1 MKKRITRLAA
11 ALTILALAAIAV
23 TLTIGAAPQDSAW
36 GASDTTQVT
45 VDTGTGLGA
54 TIDVT
59 LGDSGWG

>member
-11 ALTILALAAIAV
+11 A
-23 TLTIGAAPQDSAW
+23 LTIGAAPQDSAW